1 MVVRSPCG
9 TSEETSLNLQPR
21 GHAHPASTG
30 SLCAALSSA
39 LGITAG
45 RARPPCFS
53 VPKSACGK
61 GGHPWG
67 PRASDPTAGGGRH
80 PGPQIPQGG
89 EGEPVSDPTG
99 GAPGLRSPLRRHP
112 GPQIPVGG
120 KGEPGLRPHWGDP
133 GSRTPRGDPGPQV
146 PAGGTGGSRVSHPAG
161 GCGDPGP
168 QILSRGRGGRR
179 PRISDPANAGEVG
192 SHTPVWGPRASTLRG
207 AVGTLDL
214 RSRLGDAG
222 NPRSLTTA
230 TGSGAWQYH
239 SLQPANPG
247 ADSSGL
253 ERANPGG
260 SL

>member
-67 PRASDPTAGGGRH
+67 PRASDPTAGGGETPRASDPAGGGGGASLRPH
-80 PGPQIPQGG
+80 WGGAGSQIPAEETPRTSDPRRG
-89 EGEPVSDPTG
+89 EGGARSQTPLGRPRVSDPTG
-99 GAPGLRSPLRRHP
+99 GPRTSGPRWGDRR
-112 GPQIPVGG
+112 
-120 KGEPGLRPHWGDP
+120 EPGF
-133 GSRTPRGDPGPQV
+133 TPRGGLWRPWTSDPV
-146 PAGGTGGSRVSHPAG
+146 AGG
-161 GCGDPGP
+161 
-168 QILSRGRGGRR
+168 GGRR